1 MDMVEVVTIITMKA
15 NMAAAAAAAAAA
27 PTITL
32 FLIPQN
38 VMLALR
44 LVSLYFTPQAVTVPT
59 NPNGKP

>member
-1 MDMVEVVTIITMKA
+1 MISAGFNKVTDTTTKA
-15 NMAAAAAAAAAA
+15 NTAAA
-27 PTITL
+27 PAAAIML

-44 LVSLYFTPQAVTVPT
+44 LVFLYFTPQAVTVPT